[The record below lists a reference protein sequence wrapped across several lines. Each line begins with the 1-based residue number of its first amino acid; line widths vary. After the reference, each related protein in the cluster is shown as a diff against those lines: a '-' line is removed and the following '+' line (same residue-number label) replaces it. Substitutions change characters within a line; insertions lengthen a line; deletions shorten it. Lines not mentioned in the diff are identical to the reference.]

1 MAVHVCYLG
10 PADVHWPP
18 SHEHHD
24 ERSGDGATDGL
35 DEIQLL
41 SRQCEL
47 GAVMTL
53 TARGGGR
60 RGGANIGLC
69 GAAV

>member
-1 MAVHVCYLG
+1 MRTVTVAVHVSYLG

-18 SHEHHD
+18 GHEHHD

-41 SRQCEL
+41 PRQCEL

-53 TARGGGR
+53 TASGEGGR
-60 RGGANIGLC
+60 GELT
-69 GAAV
+69 